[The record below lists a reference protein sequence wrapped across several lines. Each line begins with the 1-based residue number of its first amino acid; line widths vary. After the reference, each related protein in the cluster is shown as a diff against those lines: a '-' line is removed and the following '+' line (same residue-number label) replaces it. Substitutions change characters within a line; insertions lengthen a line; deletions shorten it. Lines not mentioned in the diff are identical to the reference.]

1 MSDPL
6 EREVLYLLSDVA
18 RLLRTRADR
27 RARLHGMT
35 RAQWVILSRLER
47 QPGLSQN
54 EIAGLVELEPI
65 SVARLVDKLQD
76 HGYVERRPDPKDR
89 RVWRLHLTAAAKPML
104 KIIRKHRGELKDEVT
119 EGLDAKALAAAI
131 DSLLIMKA
139 NLSNGRSSLR
149 TG

>member
-1 MSDPL
+1 
-6 EREVLYLLSDVA
+6 
-18 RLLRTRADR
+18 
-27 RARLHGMT
+27 MT

-47 QPGLSQN
+47 QPGLSQI
-54 EIAGLVELEPI
+54 EIAALVELEPI

-76 HGYVERRPDPKDR
+76 NGLVERRPDPKDR
-89 RVWRLHLTAAAKPML
+89 RVWRLHLTAVAKPML

-119 EGLDAKALAAAI
+119 EGLDAKALDAAI